1 MAGARRRNGRGSTV
15 GGTGCAARRSGPPVP
30 DGRAHA
36 GSLRCSWRRSGR
48 LTFCWCTRHLR
59 RSWRIGSPRWSK
71 GDERHGFH
79 SSRREGPGVTCP
91 SCGKQN
97 RIAFDQFDRAHRCA
111 ACKADI
117 PVPNVPVDVGTAAVF
132 DAIVAHASVP
142 VVVDYWAPW
151 CGPCRMVAP
160 ELEKVARGGAGRLL
174 VIKVNTDEVPE
185 LGDRVHHPVHPDDGR
200 VPPGNGSGADE
211 RRPARCGHRGIRQ
224 RICRRPPMTGGRIR
238 AACVL
243 IAAAVLSAASTAGRA
258 ASDPAHDTHSFA
270 RPAEARVTHVALDLR
285 ADFAA
290 RTLAGTA
297 TLTLAV
303 APGAREVVLDT
314 KDLVIE
320 RVTEERAAALR
331 HTFGDTDPVRG
342 RPLLNRAARRRLPRD
357 RPLPHHASVRCT
369 PVAHARTDG
378 RQEAAV
384 PVLARTGHPDAH
396 LDSNAGQPRH
406 TSDLSCAHRG
416 PPGVARRDE
425 RRTPDPRRGA
435 GAGRTRVR
443 VRARQPHPAV
453 PDRSGGRRHRVPARW
468 RGQFAADWCVRRAIG
483 ARSGRVRICGSR
495 SDARTPR
502 RPCTARTGGA
512 ATTSW

>member
-1 MAGARRRNGRGSTV
+1 METSGRFPAGARSNRSERLPPTGASITVAPAPPTGRGFGAAAECGAHEQASAELERLYGLVLACVPAGLEPDPLPRDFADTDAELV
-15 GGTGCAARRSGPPVP
+15 EPAWRRFAVPINRYLAARAFASWISWQARGVVTAVAALWAARAVLRVEA
-30 DGRAHA
+30 GRQCRTA
-36 GSLRCSWRRSGR
+36 GRMLDAALLVEAIRQADLLLVHKTSSRALADR
-48 LTFCWCTRHLR
+48 FAAVEQE
-59 RSWRIGSPRWSK
+59 
-71 GDERHGFH
+71 GDEIDMASIPLDVKGLV
-79 SSRREGPGVTCP
+79 SPCP

-117 PVPNVPVDVGTAAVF
+117 PVPNLPVEVGTAAVF

-185 LGDRVHHPVHPDDGR
+185 LGDRYTHPVHPDDGR
-200 VPPGNGSGADE
+200 VPPGHGGGTDE
-211 RRPARCGHRGIRQ
+211 RRPARCGHRGIRH
-224 RICRRPPMTGGRIR
+224 RICRRAAMTGGRIR

-320 RVTEERAAALR
+320 RVTEERAARFATRSVTPILSA
-331 HTFGDTDPVRG
+331 G
-342 RPLLNRAARRRLPRD
+342 
-357 RPLPHHASVRCT
+357 VRC
-369 PVAHARTDG
+369 
-378 RQEAAV
+378 
-384 PVLARTGHPDAH
+384 
-396 LDSNAGQPRH
+396 
-406 TSDLSCAHRG
+406 
-416 PPGVARRDE
+416 
-425 RRTPDPRRGA
+425 
-435 GAGRTRVR
+435 
-443 VRARQPHPAV
+443 
-453 PDRSGGRRHRVPARW
+453 
-468 RGQFAADWCVRRAIG
+468 
-483 ARSGRVRICGSR
+483 
-495 SDARTPR
+495 
-502 RPCTARTGGA
+502 
-512 ATTSW
+512 